1 MDKFTQ
7 STKKTTSK
15 LKPVFNSSKLSY
27 VQASTNFR
35 APAMRSIQSGGG
47 GDGGVDVTC
56 YLVSPGGFRSLVGWL
71 SAAVALNVVLGFVS
85 LWSCYAN
92 HFLHWGALATWALLL
107 AQGRTTRSTVNI
119 NQPGE
124 RERGL
129 KTMGILR

>member
-1 MDKFTQ
+1 
-7 STKKTTSK
+7 
-15 LKPVFNSSKLSY
+15 
-27 VQASTNFR
+27 
-35 APAMRSIQSGGG
+35 MRSIQSGGGG

-107 AQGRTTRSTVNI
+107 AQGRKDYSIDSEYKSAAR
-119 NQPGE
+119 E
-124 RERGL
+124 RERERFEDDGNFEITFDMTVL
-129 KTMGILR
+129 VNKRCAQKRASSWKEN

>member
-1 MDKFTQ
+1 
-7 STKKTTSK
+7 
-15 LKPVFNSSKLSY
+15 
-27 VQASTNFR
+27 
-35 APAMRSIQSGGG
+35 MRSIQSGGG

-107 AQGRTTRSTVNI
+107 AQGRTTRVLDSEYKSA
-119 NQPGE
+119 GRE
-124 RERGL
+124 REREV
-129 KTMGILR
+129 